1 MALDQGTETLAITTQ
16 ERSWRIT
23 IETPKGGDPTV
34 TVHRETVRTAPDG
47 TIISK
52 EPCGQVS
59 RSLSVTAA
67 QTFKVGGNSYSVA
80 EIAGVIA
87 AIADAWR
94 QEDIEAEAKT
104 RLAVQAAENG

>member
-1 MALDQGTETLAITTQ
+1 MAIDQGTETLTITTK
-16 ERSWRIT
+16 ERTWRIN
-23 IETPKGGDPTV
+23 IETAKGGDPTV
-34 TVHRETVRTAPDG
+34 TVHRETVRTTPDG

-59 RSLSVTAA
+59 RLLSVTAA
-67 QTFKVGGNSYSVA
+67 QTFKIGGAVYTMG

-94 QEDIEAEAKT
+94 AEDIAAQE
-104 RLAVQAAENG
+104 QAAQELA